1 MLVKKD
7 DFHKYLRPCE
17 VRCGTNQKIAF
28 IYLFIYYSIIIII
41 LILLYYQDVP
51 SVSSL
56 PAGTKRGYL
65 WRLSGRRML
74 YKWVLEK
81 VSQTG
86 SNQCFIRSF
95 SQARTIMPDLV
106 DFIAFRTDWKRKYFV
121 LHQVIMKKLFIRT
134 V

>member
-1 MLVKKD
+1 M
-7 DFHKYLRPCE
+7 
-17 VRCGTNQKIAF
+17 
-28 IYLFIYYSIIIII
+28 
-41 LILLYYQDVP
+41 
-51 SVSSL
+51 SSL

-134 V
+134 DLK